1 MPTRQPDSTHEAET
15 RQPLPPD
22 APEGTIESPSRD
34 QMQGA
39 NGPPQYSEDDANPSA
54 DQDIAPIWMSR
65 ARPKQWVPELL
76 DQQTEVEHGKSRL
89 KSRAT

>member
-54 DQDIAPIWMSR
+54 DQDIDTAGTDMDEQSPTKAMGTGIAGSANR
-65 ARPKQWVPELL
+65 
-76 DQQTEVEHGKSRL
+76 G
-89 KSRAT
+89 